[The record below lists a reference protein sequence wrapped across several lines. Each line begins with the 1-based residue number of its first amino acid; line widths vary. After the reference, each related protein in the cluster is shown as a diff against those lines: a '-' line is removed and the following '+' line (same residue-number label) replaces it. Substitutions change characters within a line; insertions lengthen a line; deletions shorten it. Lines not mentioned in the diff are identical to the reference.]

1 MLGPK
6 QERDMTSTNAP
17 ELAPSLGSGP
27 EAGGRAA
34 RLTALLVNLAV
45 VGVGLEF
52 AGIMVLSL
60 VPGADRPHA
69 LPSGQIEHALAYG
82 IAGATIAVAFRTA
95 RMRLLAALP
104 FALGA
109 GGFELLQS
117 FVPDRGPRLVDSLAS
132 LTGLCVGLAAGA
144 AGMALI
150 FAAGRRRGITI
161 RR

>member
-1 MLGPK
+1 M
-6 QERDMTSTNAP
+6 
-17 ELAPSLGSGP
+17 
-27 EAGGRAA
+27 
-34 RLTALLVNLAV
+34 NLAA
-45 VGVGLEF
+45 VGVAIEF

-69 LPSGQIEHALAYG
+69 LPSGQLEHALAYG

-117 FVPDRGPRLVDSLAS
+117 FVPDRGPRLIDSLAS
-132 LTGLCVGLAAGA
+132 LAGLSVGLAAGA
-144 AGMALI
+144 AGMALLAE
-150 FAAGRRRGITI
+150 AARRRGITS